1 MLDQPSDAE
10 RSDDAPNA
18 GASALRGALRR
29 ARVEAA
35 ERTDVMM
42 DLRQAEIARLE
53 MLKEALDP
61 VFAETPKEVD
71 IFDVGL
77 VPGERPRLFVDMV
90 AFVEMGR
97 DRRTYRF
104 MRDGRS
110 GRVCVAE
117 NTELQPIVDAV
128 TAYVARR
135 LVERERLMV
144 DDDRLAAGADPQPD
158 VAGVMASASQA
169 PAGKPSPAE
178 PAAVEQTAAV
188 PSPEKPSGPRW
199 LRIVA
204 ILAAFAFGA
213 GLGALMVG
221 AIILAIAKGKLAL

>member
-1 MLDQPSDAE
+1 MLDQPSDDLPP
-10 RSDDAPNA
+10 DDARSAEP
-18 GASALRGALRR
+18 SALRASLRR
-29 ARVEAA
+29 ARAEAA
-35 ERTDVMM
+35 EQTDVVM

-53 MLKEALDP
+53 ILKEALDP
-61 VFAETPKEVD
+61 VFAEAPEEVD

-104 MRDGRS
+104 MRDGRH

-117 NTELQPIVDAV
+117 SEQVGPIVEAV

-135 LVERERLMV
+135 LVERERLLV
-144 DDDRLAAGADPQPD
+144 DDDRLAAVAAAPQPD
-158 VAGVMASASQA
+158 VAGPMATANA
-169 PAGKPSPAE
+169 PAPAAETPRPAE
-178 PAAVEQTAAV
+178 AAPVV
-188 PSPEKPSGPRW
+188 PRPPEKPSGSRW
-199 LRIVA
+199 LRALA
-204 ILAAFAFGA
+204 ILLAFAFGA

-221 AIILAIAKGKLAL
+221 ALLLAAAKGKLPL